1 MNEIQTNERAIKEM
15 NNLRIVAS
23 GVAVCAEVVGRVA
36 KELVAGM
43 GNGVVYGR
51 GRATGSGD
59 TLSGGRT
66 PLAS

>member
-1 MNEIQTNERAIKEM
+1 M

-23 GVAVCAEVVGRVA
+23 SVAVCAEVVGHVA

-51 GRATGSGD
+51 GRATGAGD
-59 TLSGGRT
+59 TLSGSGT